1 MGLAVWLFL
10 QKADGTFQP
19 FPTARYGRFHDGQEP
34 LPTLVGQEVRFA
46 EVVVELDQRRATRV
60 CRVVWPK
67 HRLDA
72 TGHWNA
78 ERRHAGI
85 RDAVESLG
93 GPSGIDVLTG
103 KATVS
108 MDHLLAE
115 IRYSTE
121 HLWQPTA
128 DDLTHF
134 CTTLNQ
140 RAKRPLLTHSGTQ
153 LIRL

>member
-1 MGLAVWLFL
+1 MARLA
-10 QKADGTFQP
+10 
-19 FPTARYGRFHDGQEP
+19 E
-34 LPTLVGQEVRFA
+34 E
-46 EVVVELDQRRATRV
+46 VVELEDRRATRV

-72 TGHWNA
+72 TGRWDA
-78 ERRHAGI
+78 QCRQAGI

-93 GPSGIDVLTG
+93 APSGQDVLAG
-103 KATVS
+103 KAPLS

-121 HLWQPTA
+121 HLWHPTA

-134 CTTLNQ
+134 CAALNQ
-140 RAKRPLLTHSGTQ
+140 RAKRSLVTHSGTE